1 MISKVKSALPFT
13 RHDTE
18 EVLVFFDVKGE
29 GFVRVGEEEYKVES
43 QTSVVVP
50 PGTVHCFGLRGEGTM
65 KSASI
70 LPDADA
76 VLGHRM
82 FEKGEETF
90 ELPPARK
97 R

>member
-1 MISKVKSALPFT
+1 
-13 RHDTE
+13 
-18 EVLVFFDVKGE
+18 
-29 GFVRVGEEEYKVES
+29 
-43 QTSVVVP
+43 
-50 PGTVHCFGLRGEGTM
+50 M

-90 ELPPARK
+90 ELPPAK
-97 R
+97 KK